1 MMEQQFVRLS
11 MSNIETIFLKDESR
25 PASNAKATVRR
36 LRAEEELLLKSRNVP
51 ALKKF
56 YIQSKEALEVLEES
70 LHICTLVI

>member
-11 MSNIETIFLKDESR
+11 MFNIEKILLNDMSR
-25 PASNAKATVRR
+25 SASGAKATVRH
-36 LRAEEELLLKSRNVP
+36 LRAKEELLLKSRNIP